1 MECLTARHMTD
12 QKLQAFTEAIL
23 QRINFR
29 APQDKMG
36 TRVKVLLGL
45 YLATLEKRGVT
56 LRELRAYINK
66 DLSTIWRHLA
76 EFEEAG
82 IAVQIKRGKWTLTS
96 PTLTA
101 TLANAL
107 DRVINE
113 FNIAL
118 AYAKTIDE
126 KFGQT
131 VKETLP
137 IWVKLW
143 IKPLAFAT
151 ITTDEEKPITSQNQA
166 QNTKTSPIKAHLT
179 NKNNTTNER
188 YFFGCIAEF
197 YFLGLFGKRAFFMV
211 FCFVYDYSF
220 VLF

>member
-1 MECLTARHMTD
+1 MTD
-12 QKLQAFTEAIL
+12 PKLQKFTEATL
-23 QRINFR
+23 QRINFK

-56 LRELRAYINK
+56 LRELRAYIDK
-66 DLSTIWRHLA
+66 DLSTIWRHIA

-82 IAVQIKRGKWTLTS
+82 IAVQVKRGKWTLTS

-118 AYAKTIDE
+118 AYAKAIDE
-126 KFGQT
+126 KFGLA

-143 IKPLAFAT
+143 IKPLAFTT
-151 ITTDEEKPITSQNQA
+151 IATDEENPITTTKQA
-166 QNTKTSPIKAHLT
+166 PNTKISPIEARPT
-179 NKNNTTNER
+179 NKNTAKNER
-188 YFFGCIAEF
+188 HSGGCVA
-197 YFLGLFGKRAFFMV
+197 GLYLEVLFEEWAFFLI
-211 FCFVYDYSF
+211 FYFVYDYSF
-220 VLF
+220 VPFS